1 MDEQNFNGTMR
12 GLIRVLLD
20 YPMDMQIDESSA
32 REILEILETIYIQHD
47 REMMGSIMHPD
58 FGCDTDLIGIASD
71 FDLA

>member
-1 MDEQNFNGTMR
+1 MDEQKYNGNMR

-32 REILEILETIYIQHD
+32 REILEILETIYIQND
-47 REMMGSIMHPD
+47 KVMMDAILHPE
-58 FGCDTDLIGIASD
+58 FGCDADIVSI